1 MPALHAA
8 VGRLPAGPGVTMVAM
23 AQDDPYSTLG
33 VSRQASPDEIRKA
46 FRAIAKKHHPDLNPG
61 DKVAEERFKAANA
74 AHDLLSD
81 PEKRARFDRGEID
94 ATGQE
99 VPPRQYWRDYAD
111 APGAGRYRA
120 GPGAG
125 AEAHGATGYGG
136 GFEHGGFEGQIDPE
150 DLGDIFGQFFRQRGG
165 ESAGSSRPRKGQD
178 SRYHLEV
185 PFLDVVN
192 GATQRLTLPEGGTL
206 DVRIPPGL
214 EDGQVLRLRGKGRPG
229 RDGGPDGD
237 ALIEIA
243 VHPHPLYRRQG
254 RDLEMDVPVTFAEAI
269 LGGRIAVPTPRG
281 EVTLTVPPRSDA
293 GTRLRLRGRGVAEHG
308 GQPAG
313 DLYATLRIVLGPVDD
328 RVEEFLR
335 DWAKDRSGDEARQEM
350 RRQA

>member
-1 MPALHAA
+1 
-8 VGRLPAGPGVTMVAM
+8 M
-23 AQDDPYSTLG
+23 AQDDPYKTLG
-33 VSRQASPDEIRKA
+33 VSRQASADEIRKA
-46 FRAIAKKHHPDLNPG
+46 FRAIAKKNHPDLNPG
-61 DKVAEERFKAANA
+61 DTVAEERFKAANA
-74 AHDLLSD
+74 AHELLSD

-111 APGAGRYRA
+111 APGAGRYR
-120 GPGAG
+120 GGAG
-125 AEAHGATGYGG
+125 AGARTGREGSG
-136 GFEHGGFEGQIDPE
+136 ASGFGTGQGFETGDFEGQIDPE

-165 ESAGSSRPRKGQD
+165 ESGGTSRPRKGQD
-178 SRYHLEV
+178 NRYHLEV

-214 EDGQVLRLRGKGRPG
+214 EDGQVLRLRGKGQPG
-229 RDGGPDGD
+229 RNGGPDGD
-237 ALIEIA
+237 ALIEVA

-254 RDLEMDVPVTFAEAI
+254 RDLEMEVPVTFAEAI

-328 RVEEFLR
+328 RIEEFLR
-335 DWAKDRSGDEARQEM
+335 DWAKDRSGDDARQEM

>member
-1 MPALHAA
+1 
-8 VGRLPAGPGVTMVAM
+8 M

-33 VSRQASPDEIRKA
+33 VSRQASADEIRKA
-46 FRAIAKKHHPDLNPG
+46 FRAIAKKNHPDLNPG
-61 DKVAEERFKAANA
+61 DTVAEERFKAANA

-111 APGAGRYRA
+111 APGAGRYR
-120 GPGAG
+120 GGAG
-125 AEAHGATGYGG
+125 AGAGREGFGASFGAGQGFGTGD
-136 GFEHGGFEGQIDPE
+136 FEGQIDPE
-150 DLGDIFGQFFRQRGG
+150 DLGDIFGQFFRQRGA
-165 ESAGSSRPRKGQD
+165 ESGGTSRPRKGQD

-214 EDGQVLRLRGKGRPG
+214 EDGQVLRLRGKGQPG
-229 RDGGPDGD
+229 RNGGPDGD

-243 VHPHPLYRRQG
+243 VQPHPFYRRQG
-254 RDLEMDVPVTFAEAI
+254 RDLEMEVPVTFAEAI

-328 RVEEFLR
+328 RIEEFLR
-335 DWAKDRSGDEARQEM
+335 GWAKEGSGDDARQEM

>member
-1 MPALHAA
+1 
-8 VGRLPAGPGVTMVAM
+8 M
-23 AQDDPYSTLG
+23 AKDDPYSILG
-33 VSRQASPDEIRKA
+33 VGRQASPDEIRKA

-61 DKVAEERFKAANA
+61 DTVAEERFKAANA

-120 GPGAG
+120 GAR
-125 AEAHGATGYGG
+125 AGG
-136 GFEHGGFEGQIDPE
+136 GREGFGASGFGSGEGFGPDGFEGQIDPE

-165 ESAGSSRPRKGQD
+165 EAGGTSRPRKGQD
-178 SRYHLEV
+178 NRYHLEV

-214 EDGQVLRLRGKGRPG
+214 EDGQVLRLRGKGQPG
-229 RDGGPDGD
+229 RNGGPDGD

-243 VHPHPLYRRQG
+243 VRPHPLYRRQG
-254 RDLEMDVPVTFAEAI
+254 RDLEMDLPVTFAEAI
-269 LGGRIAVPTPRG
+269 LGGRVAVPTPRG

-313 DLYATLRIVLGPVDD
+313 DLYVTLRLVLGPVDD
-328 RVEEFLR
+328 RIEEFLR
-335 DWAKDRSGDEARQEM
+335 DWAKDKSGDEARQEM

>member
-1 MPALHAA
+1 
-8 VGRLPAGPGVTMVAM
+8 M

-33 VSRQASPDEIRKA
+33 VSRQASADEIRKA
-46 FRAIAKKHHPDLNPG
+46 FRAIAKKNHPDLNPG
-61 DKVAEERFKAANA
+61 DTVAEERFKAANA
-74 AHDLLSD
+74 AHELLSD

-111 APGAGRYRA
+111 APGAGRYR
-120 GPGAG
+120 GGAG
-125 AEAHGATGYGG
+125 AGAGREGFGASGFGTGH
-136 GFEHGGFEGQIDPE
+136 GFEAGDFGGQIDPE
-150 DLGDIFGQFFRQRGG
+150 DLGDIFGQYFRQRGG
-165 ESAGSSRPRKGQD
+165 EASGTPRPRKGQD
-178 SRYHLEV
+178 NRYHLEV

-214 EDGQVLRLRGKGRPG
+214 ADGQVLRLRGKGQPG
-229 RDGGPDGD
+229 RNGGPDGD
-237 ALIEIA
+237 ALIEVA

-254 RDLEMDVPVTFAEAI
+254 RDLEMEVPVTFAEAI

-293 GTRLRLRGRGVAEHG
+293 GTRLRLRRRGVAEHG

-328 RVEEFLR
+328 RIEEFLR
-335 DWAKDRSGDEARQEM
+335 DWAKDGSGDEARQEM